1 MKNNIKRAVSLF
13 LIVSALFSAVSCG
26 KNGKE
31 LLESTEEELEI
42 VKTIDGFEVPMEI
55 YRYVA
60 LNYKASYETGTSG
73 DVWLGE
79 SGQQLLDELNKNVDA
94 SLIKLYTTLSICDDY
109 GVNPE
114 DEFFTDALDIRMEEI
129 YKSYEYEYETYINDL
144 AMYNMT
150 DGVYRFIVRNEIL
163 SEELINKMF
172 EKGEIALEDGEIAA
186 IFDTDEL
193 IRIKQILI
201 EPDSDKT
208 DEENLAFAE
217 TVLEK
222 LENGAEFESLV
233 DEYGDDL
240 YMFNNDHGYYVTK
253 GTYHTAF
260 EETAYSLDIGEYSGV
275 IKTDAGYSILKR
287 YEKEPDYIDKYF
299 DVLAEEYVKGQYN
312 IILEKHETALTVTD
326 TDKLSEYSLFNLSMN
341 SDK

>member
-1 MKNNIKRAVSLF
+1 MKNNIKRTVSLL
-13 LIVSALFSAVSCG
+13 LIVSALISSVSCG
-26 KNGKE
+26 KSGKE
-31 LLESTEEELEI
+31 ILESSEKELEI
-42 VKTIDGFEVPMEI
+42 VKTIDGFDVPMEI

-60 LNYKASYETGTSG
+60 LNYKASYESGASG
-73 DVWLGE
+73 DVWLGAN
-79 SGQQLLDELNKNVDA
+79 GQKLLEELNDNVDK
-94 SLIKLYTTLSICDDY
+94 SLIKLYTTLSLCDDY

-129 YKSYEYEYETYINDL
+129 YETYEYDYDL
-144 AMYNMT
+144 YASDLTMYNMT

-172 EKGEIALEDGEIAA
+172 EKGEIALEDDEISA
-186 IFDTDEL
+186 IFETDEL

-217 TVLEK
+217 SILAKVEG
-222 LENGAEFESLV
+222 GAEFESLIE
-233 DEYGDDL
+233 EYGDDL

-253 GTYHTAF
+253 GTYHSEF
-260 EETAYSLDIGEYSGV
+260 EETAYSLEIGEHSGV

-287 YEKEPDYIDKYF
+287 YEKEADYIDKYF
-299 DVLAEEYVKGQYN
+299 NVLAEEYVKGQYN
-312 IILEKHETALTVTD
+312 IILEKHESTLNVTD
-326 TDKLSEYSLFNLSMN
+326 TEKLAEYSLFNLSMN
-341 SDK
+341 TDK